1 MKLAVERELI
11 VKDPTAG
18 CALPKVKKKE
28 MRTLP
33 LEQLISFLWKA
44 RESGVFELHY
54 LDLAIGLRRDE
65 LLGLKW
71 ADIDL
76 EMGERQA
83 ARIEGEI
90 VEAPRK
96 TKESHRFPIGKR

>member
-1 MKLAVERELI
+1 
-11 VKDPTAG
+11 
-18 CALPKVKKKE
+18 

-76 EMGERQA
+76 EKGERQA